1 MGRSA
6 VEELSRLLRAEV
18 IDGDAMLDSCL
29 AGELVEC

>member
-18 IDGDAMLDSCL
+18 THGDAMLDSCL
-29 AGELVEC
+29 MLQLDEC